1 MQARRGLLVAVL
13 CAVALAAGCGGGQ
26 IPPELIGSWR
36 MVQSGEEVAHLG
48 VGDQT
53 FNADGTWHGQ
63 ETNIYGGSLPGKE
76 YQQTGTFEVKGDQL
90 IITRDL
96 GGDKVPIPLY
106 FEVNGDTL
114 TTRWQLDEHG
124 ADTSVVYQRVK

>member
-1 MQARRGLLVAVL
+1 
-13 CAVALAAGCGGGQ
+13 
-26 IPPELIGSWR
+26 
-36 MVQSGEEVAHLG
+36 MVRSGEEVAHLF

-63 ETNIYGGSLPGKE
+63 ETGIFGGSLPGE
-76 YQQTGTFEVKGDQL
+76 ENRVHGTFEVKGDNEL
-90 IITRDL
+90 IITRME
-96 GGDKVPIPLY
+96 GDTEMPIPLY
-106 FEVNGDTL
+106 YEVEGDTL